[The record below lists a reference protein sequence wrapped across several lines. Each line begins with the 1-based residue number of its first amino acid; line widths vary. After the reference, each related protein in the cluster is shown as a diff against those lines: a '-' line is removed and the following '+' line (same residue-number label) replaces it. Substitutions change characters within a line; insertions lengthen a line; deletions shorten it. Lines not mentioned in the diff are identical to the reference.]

1 MTLVRNFPLILL
13 YLIYLFHISFAPFPT
28 QLRTRLIL
36 GIFGICCI
44 TYLFVTKKEIQ
55 LNKNI
60 FPIIS
65 FLLGIILFSITT
77 SIINLSL
84 DIWFIQYAVQSMFFL
99 LAAYFVILI
108 TFNSFKSG
116 LKFLQLIKFIV
127 LSIVVHNII
136 TIILF
141 LVPSANSFFTS
152 IQNYDELASSTISNV
167 SRFSSRFIGLGIGS
181 FFSGGLLCGYG
192 ILLSTY
198 IIKNSPENTQK
209 IKYIFVFLFL
219 TISSLFIARTS
230 LIGSILGLT
239 YLLWPQDLKIY
250 INKRTIV
257 ATTIFYTFI
266 LTIIVSIS
274 FYIFFYPP
282 AWFKANAVEQAFELF
297 TNISSSGQLQT
308 KSTNALQEMYIFPDN
323 IKTWIIGDGQFNLN
337 GGMTY
342 YMLTDVGY
350 SRLLFYFGILGTS
363 MFLGL
368 QIILVFI
375 IGKLSN
381 STQIKRMMFL
391 SITYSLILNLKGLA
405 DVNFYLYLLLW
416 FFIFTYN
423 IESKRSLAETKN

>member
-1 MTLVRNFPLILL
+1 MLCLILK
-13 YLIYLFHISFAPFPT
+13 
-28 QLRTRLIL
+28 LRR
-36 GIFGICCI
+36 
-44 TYLFVTKKEIQ
+44 
-55 LNKNI
+55 
-60 FPIIS
+60 
-65 FLLGIILFSITT
+65 LGIILFSITT

-257 ATTIFYTFI
+257 ATAIFYTFI